1 MLMLSASW
9 EQPVHV
15 SLEMVVGW
23 PTCVQ
28 TVFLRSKV
36 WDTADRK
43 VIVWLSQGKKREQEP
58 ERG

>member
-1 MLMLSASW
+1 MLTLSASW

-28 TVFLRSKV
+28 TVFLRSKG

-43 VIVWLSQGKKREQEP
+43 VIAWLSQGKKRE
-58 ERG
+58 